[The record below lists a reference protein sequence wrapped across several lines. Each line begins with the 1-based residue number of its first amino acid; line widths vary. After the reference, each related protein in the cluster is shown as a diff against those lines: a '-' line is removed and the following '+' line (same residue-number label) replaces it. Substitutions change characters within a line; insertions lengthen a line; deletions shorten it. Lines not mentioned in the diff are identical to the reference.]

1 MAVYNNGRFSG
12 GDMSAMAKYLNQMND
27 QLEFVLGNLD
37 SENMTG
43 DYNQQLQYVQDAAR
57 SASRQVR
64 GMEES
69 SQSIWEAVAAAQRA
83 EEAVNAMVQQVNTML
98 QNHQIPAKASATWNG
113 TRFEATYP
121 VEVEAGQLLSLQVD
135 DMGGAGEQVR
145 VYPVGGGAEAVVDSA
160 GQAVGTLSAGWHT
173 LLYRGYGVGMVLL
186 G

>member
-57 SASRQVR
+57 SASRQER

-69 SQSIWEAVAAAQRA
+69 SQS
-83 EEAVNAMVQQVNTML
+83 
-98 QNHQIPAKASATWNG
+98 
-113 TRFEATYP
+113 
-121 VEVEAGQLLSLQVD
+121 
-135 DMGGAGEQVR
+135 GGAARGRGGERDGAAGEHDAAKPPDPRQSVR
-145 VYPVGGGAEAVVDSA
+145 HMERDAV
-160 GQAVGTLSAGWHT
+160 
-173 LLYRGYGVGMVLL
+173 
-186 G
+186 